1 MIIQNFQQLR
11 FIDLEGLRIDEHQ
24 LSTLPLPPPLL
35 HLRVIAFTYWNAV
48 KALDPWLLTCPNLM
62 GLRFRRV
69 FLKHEMS
76 TLKVFSEGRITHLA
90 FSSCLYWQIT
100 LPGWFTTA
108 FANLRELECS
118 TAIFASAWA
127 YLPLTF
133 DQLTL
138 EVSSKHLGGVMEA
151 ITSYL
156 AVATVKSLVLIVEK
170 RNPWFQKN
178 QYKLLQLCKV
188 KSVIFE
194 VDYLPY
200 QYQSPLQHSLRNSW
214 RKVANKVKE
223 LANEEAS
230 EVVRWESSP
239 TAFDILMC

>member
-1 MIIQNFQQLR
+1 
-11 FIDLEGLRIDEHQ
+11 
-24 LSTLPLPPPLL
+24 
-35 HLRVIAFTYWNAV
+35 
-48 KALDPWLLTCPNLM
+48 M

-76 TLKVFSEGRITHLA
+76 TLKVFSEGRITHLT

-223 LANEEAS
+223 LANEEAL